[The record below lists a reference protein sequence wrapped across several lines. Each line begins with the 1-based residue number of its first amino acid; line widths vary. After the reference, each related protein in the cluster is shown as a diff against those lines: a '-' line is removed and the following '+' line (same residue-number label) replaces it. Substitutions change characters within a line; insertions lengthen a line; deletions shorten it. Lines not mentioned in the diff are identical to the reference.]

1 MMTVRQL
8 YAFLEARIPRT
19 LSCSWDNDGLA
30 VCASPDKPVRRVLV
44 TLDVTADAIAYA
56 EQGGFDVVLSHHP
69 LLFSPLRS
77 LCAGSDPADRV
88 LSLLRADISA
98 MSFHTRLDAVDG
110 GVNDCLAAAIGLC
123 DVDKLCE
130 DGIAIGRI
138 GHLPEPMPLSVFA
151 LQVKNALGCPTVSYA
166 GDGIVSR
173 VALVSGSGAEEAAL
187 AFNAGADTYLSGELK
202 YHQLCDAPET
212 GHCYVCAGH
221 FHTEFPVCRI
231 LADWIRDA
239 DPSIETELF
248 ASDRIGTV

>member
-110 GVNDCLAAAIGLC
+110 G
-123 DVDKLCE
+123 
-130 DGIAIGRI
+130 
-138 GHLPEPMPLSVFA
+138 
-151 LQVKNALGCPTVSYA
+151 
-166 GDGIVSR
+166 
-173 VALVSGSGAEEAAL
+173 
-187 AFNAGADTYLSGELK
+187 
-202 YHQLCDAPET
+202 
-212 GHCYVCAGH
+212 
-221 FHTEFPVCRI
+221 
-231 LADWIRDA
+231 
-239 DPSIETELF
+239 
-248 ASDRIGTV
+248 